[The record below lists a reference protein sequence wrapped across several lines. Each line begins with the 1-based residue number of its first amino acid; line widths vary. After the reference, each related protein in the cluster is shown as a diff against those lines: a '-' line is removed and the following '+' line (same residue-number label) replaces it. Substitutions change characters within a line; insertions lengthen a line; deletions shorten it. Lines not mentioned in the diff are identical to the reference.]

1 MNIVIASGKGGTGK
15 TSVAVNLT
23 AVAAQFPLPAPLFF
37 LDCDVEAPNAA
48 LFLHPQFKSSK
59 EVENRVPA
67 IEENSCTHCG
77 ACAHACQFHA
87 LSVTPQHVL
96 FFPELC
102 HSCGVCSAVCQPG
115 AIQEVPHSLGRI
127 EIGNKGDILFLQ
139 GEMQIGNSSPVA
151 IIHQLFEELSVRAQ
165 GSSEDPIAIIDAPPG
180 ISCALAAS
188 LQGAD
193 LVLLVA
199 EPTPFGYHDFRLT
212 FQFVHEEMHLPTAV
226 IINKDGAGDSQVEDF
241 CREHDIPIFQRIPF
255 SRSIAEGYARGNL
268 ILDIDDR
275 YRDDFMKTWQLILSA
290 CSEPGVHA

>member
-23 AVAAQFPLPAPLFF
+23 AVAAQFTLPAPLFF

-48 LFLHPQFKSSK
+48 LFLHPQFTSSK
-59 EVENRVPA
+59 MVENRVPV
-67 IEENSCTHCG
+67 IDEDICTHCG
-77 ACAHACQFHA
+77 ACVHACQFHA
-87 LSVTPQHVL
+87 LSITPQRML

-115 AIQEVPHSLGRI
+115 AIQEVPHPLGII
-127 EIGNKGDILFLQ
+127 EIGNRDDVLFLQ

-151 IIHQLFEELSVRAQ
+151 IIHQLFEELSERAH
-165 GSSEDPIAIIDAPPG
+165 SITEDYIAIIDAPPG

-199 EPTPFGYHDFRLT
+199 EPTPFGFHDFRLT

-226 IINKDGAGDSQVEDF
+226 IINKDGAGDTQVEDF
-241 CREHDIPIFQRIPF
+241 CMEHNIPIFQRIPF
-255 SRSIAEGYARGNL
+255 SRSIAEGYAKGSL
-268 ILDIDDR
+268 IADFNDH
-275 YRDDFMKTWQLILSA
+275 YRDDFRKTWQLILSTCREQGA
-290 CSEPGVHA
+290 HD